1 MRNLTV
7 IDAELERAEKQTA
20 PGMAHWA
27 GSGPIGATCGK
38 CIHYGYTYVKST
50 GDHATKPSSCE
61 KFYSMTLRHGGTLD
75 QRQIACKYFEA
86 KQERA

>member
-7 IDAELERAEKQTA
+7 IDEELERAERQTA

-27 GSGPIGATCGK
+27 GSGPDGATCGK
-38 CIHYGYTYVKST
+38 CANYGYTYIKSN

-61 KFYSMTLRHGGTLD
+61 KFWSVTGRHGGTLD
-75 QRQIACKYFEA
+75 ARQIGCKYFDLKA
-86 KQERA
+86 K